1 MPDQLTVA
9 VAQVN
14 AIFGDAKANSQRA
27 VEVVA
32 RAADAGARLVVLPEC
47 FLTGYVTSCR
57 EQAFAIAINSDGPE
71 MGDLA
76 RACREREMHALVG
89 YLERDGDQ
97 LFNTV
102 AVLGPGGLI
111 GRYRKRHLPF
121 MGADRFVTV
130 SEETAPAVFDT
141 ALGRIGIAIC
151 YEIRFPEVMR
161 TLALAGAELIA
172 LPTNWPVQ
180 ASILADHFTRVRAAE
195 NFVYLL
201 VSNRGDA
208 EHGIDFLGDSQIV
221 DPMGEVLA
229 KAENEQDLLVV
240 DVDLARSRD
249 KSITFTAGEFE
260 LNPWKDR
267 RPAAYRI

>member
-1 MPDQLTVA
+1 
-9 VAQVN
+9 
-14 AIFGDAKANSQRA
+14 
-27 VEVVA
+27 
-32 RAADAGARLVVLPEC
+32 
-47 FLTGYVTSCR
+47 
-57 EQAFAIAINSDGPE
+57 
-71 MGDLA
+71 
-76 RACREREMHALVG
+76 
-89 YLERDGDQ
+89 
-97 LFNTV
+97 
-102 AVLGPGGLI
+102 
-111 GRYRKRHLPF
+111 
-121 MGADRFVTV
+121 MGADRFATV

-161 TLALAGAELIA
+161 TLALEGAELIA

-208 EHGIDFLGDSQIV
+208 EHGIDFLGDSQVV

-229 KAENEQDLLVV
+229 KAESEQDLLVV
-240 DVDLARSRD
+240 DVDLARSRE

-260 LNPWKDR
+260 LSPWKDR